1 MTIDEVRQFYAEEV
15 ELAAPLRSK
24 AVVEAFR
31 RVPREEFLGTGP
43 WQIAIPDSAMGSSYR
58 LTEDAEARHVYHNV
72 SVALDSKRQL
82 FNGQPG
88 FVGRLIDELEI
99 QPGARVFHLGCGP
112 GYYTAI
118 LAEVAGNRGQ
128 VIASEVD
135 PELAARAD
143 ANLSRYPNVKVIA
156 GDGTELDPGV
166 SDAMLIN
173 AGVTLPL
180 VRWLDRLAEGGRL
193 IVPVTVPVG
202 ATLGKG
208 LVLKITRTGD
218 RFAARIIS
226 LTVIYSC
233 TTAQD
238 PELAAAL
245 GKSLGS
251 GALMKVTS
259 VRRDQHA
266 ADDTCLVHTAEI
278 CLSSRA

>member
-15 ELAAPLRSK
+15 GLAAPLGSK

-31 RVPREEFLGTGP
+31 RVPREEFLGPGP
-43 WQIAIPDSAMGSSYR
+43 WQIAIPDTAMGSSYR

-72 SVALDSKRQL
+72 SVALDPKRQL

-88 FVGRLIDELEI
+88 TVGRFIDELEI
-99 QPGARVFHLGCGP
+99 QPGDRVFHLGCGP

-118 LAEVAGNRGQ
+118 MAEVAGTSGQ

-135 PELAARAD
+135 PELSARAA
-143 ANLSRYPNVKVIA
+143 ANLSRYLNVRVIP

-180 VRWLDRLAEGGRL
+180 VRWLDRLAEGGRMV
-193 IVPVTVPVG
+193 VPVTVPVG
-202 ATLGKG
+202 PALGKG
-208 LVLKITRTGD
+208 VVLKITREGGH
-218 RFAARIIS
+218 FATRMIS
-226 LTVIYSC
+226 LIVIYSC

-238 PELAAAL
+238 PQLAAAV

-251 GALMKVTS
+251 GALMRVTS
-259 VRRDQHA
+259 VRRDPHA
-266 ADDTCLVHTAEI
+266 ADDACVIHTAEI